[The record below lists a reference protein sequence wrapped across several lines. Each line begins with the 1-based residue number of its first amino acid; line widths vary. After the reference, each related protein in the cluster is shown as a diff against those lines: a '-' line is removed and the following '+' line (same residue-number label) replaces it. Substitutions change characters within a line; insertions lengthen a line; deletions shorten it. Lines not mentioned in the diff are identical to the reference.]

1 MSIEFIYYMT
11 DIAATAFEMLCLC
24 ILLEVMVPYRNH
36 EFKLLGIYSVA
47 GLLVFIM
54 TLLNTPIPLKIL
66 ILCVYITCVYWKV
79 FSIRM
84 SITANCTILYHLCS
98 LTGETVGVLLFQ
110 IFHLDPFTTIN
121 GVSYGKWYT
130 YIVLHA
136 FSLAVMCLVKKWLRP
151 FIKVISNRPIVLP
164 AVGAAILMIL
174 IEIVYLMLPGTDQSS
189 EVLIVI
195 FVTLSIL
202 CVGLFLY
209 IYAEKFGDAE
219 RRQEEEK
226 LKNIMLK
233 QQYAYYQDKTNEEK
247 RIRNLYHD
255 MKNHLLVLQSQTNHG
270 EESKTSILNLQKQ
283 MEEYENFYH
292 TGNNFLDVII
302 RDKAKVAR
310 ELSIDFN
317 AAVYFEEGDFIDL
330 LDISTIFGNA
340 LDNALEAS
348 MKVPADK
355 RFITIKAKRIQNMIV
370 ISIENSCISYIGTD
384 YKTTKQDSFLHG
396 FGIENIRKA
405 VEKYGGECDI
415 KQQDAVFA
423 LKIIIPI
430 P

>member
-1 MSIEFIYYMT
+1 MSIEFIYYMA

-24 ILLEVMVPYRNH
+24 ILLEVIVPYRNH
-36 EFKLLGIYSVA
+36 VFKLLGIYSVA

-54 TLLNTPIPLKIL
+54 TLLNTPIPLKML
-66 ILCVYITCVYWKV
+66 ILCLYITCVYWKM
-79 FSIRM
+79 FSIRI
-84 SITANCTILYHLCS
+84 SITANCTILYHFCS
-98 LTGETVGVLLFQ
+98 LIGETVGVLMFQ
-110 IFHLDPFTTIN
+110 IFHLDPFTTFN

-136 FSLAVMCLVKKWLRP
+136 FSLAVMCLVKKWLKP

-195 FVTLSIL
+195 FVILSIL

-233 QQYAYYQDKTNEEK
+233 QQYAYYQDKTDEEK
-247 RIRNLYHD
+247 RIRSLYHD
-255 MKNHLLVLQSQTNHG
+255 MKNHLLVLQSQESHS
-270 EESKTSILNLQKQ
+270 EERKISIQNLQKQ
-283 MEEYENFYH
+283 IEEYENYYH
-292 TGNNFLDVII
+292 TGNDFLDVIL
-302 RDKAKVAR
+302 RDKAKAAR

-317 AAVYFEEGDFIDL
+317 ATVYFEDGDFIEL

-348 MKVPADK
+348 MKSPADK
-355 RFITIKAKRIQNMIV
+355 RFITIKAKRIQSMLVINIV
-370 ISIENSCISYIGTD
+370 NNCTSDTSTE

-405 VEKYGGECDI
+405 VIKYGGECNIMQKDE
-415 KQQDAVFA
+415 VFA
-423 LKIIIPI
+423 FKIIIPI

>member
-1 MSIEFIYYMT
+1 MSIKFIYFMA

-24 ILLEVMVPYRNH
+24 ILLEVIVPYRNH
-36 EFKLLGIYSVA
+36 VLKLLGIYSVA
-47 GLLVFIM
+47 GLLVFMM
-54 TLLNTPIPLKIL
+54 TLFNTPIPLKIL
-66 ILCVYITCVYWKV
+66 ILCVYISCVYWKV
-79 FSIRM
+79 FSIHM
-84 SITANCTILYHLCS
+84 SITANCTILYHLC
-98 LTGETVGVLLFQ
+98 LLMGETVGVLIFQ
-110 IFHLDPFTTIN
+110 IFHLDPFITIN
-121 GVSYGKWYT
+121 GISYGKWYT

-136 FSLAVMCLVKKWLRP
+136 FSLLAMCLVKKWLQP
-151 FIKVISNRPIVLP
+151 FIKVINNRPIVLP
-164 AVGAAILMIL
+164 AVGAAILMVL
-174 IEIVYLMLPGTDQSS
+174 MEIVYLMLPGTDQGL
-189 EVLIVI
+189 ELLITI
-195 FVTLSIL
+195 FATLGIF

-219 RRQEEEK
+219 RRQDEEK

-233 QQYAYYQDKTNEEK
+233 QQYAYYQDKADEEK

-270 EESKTSILNLQKQ
+270 DESKTSILNLQKQ
-283 MEEYENFYH
+283 MEEYENYYH

-302 RDKAKVAR
+302 RDKAKAAR

-317 AAVYFEEGDFIDL
+317 AAVYFEEGAFIDL

-355 RFITIKAKRIQNMIV
+355 RFITIKAKRIQSMIV
-370 ISIENSCISYIGTD
+370 ISIENCCTSYTGTD

>member
-1 MSIEFIYYMT
+1 MSIEFIYFMA

-24 ILLEVMVPYRNH
+24 ILLEVIVPCRIH
-36 EFKLLGIYSVA
+36 VLKLLGIYSAA
-47 GLLVFIM
+47 GLLVFMM
-54 TLLNTPIPLKIL
+54 TLLNTPIPLKML
-66 ILCVYITCVYWKV
+66 ILCVYISCVYWKV
-79 FSIRM
+79 FSIHM
-84 SITANCTILYHLCS
+84 SITANCTILYHFCL
-98 LTGETVGVLLFQ
+98 LTGETVGVLILQ
-110 IFHLDPFTTIN
+110 IFHLDPFITIN

-136 FSLAVMCLVKKWLRP
+136 FSLAAMCLVKKWLQP
-151 FIKVISNRPIVLP
+151 FIKVINNRPMVLP
-164 AVGAAILMIL
+164 AVGAAILMVL
-174 IEIVYLMLPGTDQSS
+174 MEIVYLMLSGTDQGL
-189 EVLIVI
+189 EVLITI
-195 FVTLSIL
+195 FAVLSIL

-233 QQYAYYQDKTNEEK
+233 QQYAYYQDKADEEK
-247 RIRNLYHD
+247 RIRSLYHD

-283 MEEYENFYH
+283 MEEYENYYH
-292 TGNNFLDVII
+292 TGNDFLNVII
-302 RDKAKVAR
+302 RDKAKAAR

-317 AAVYFEEGDFIDL
+317 AAVYFEDGAFIEL

-348 MKVPADK
+348 IKSPADR
-355 RFITIKAKRIQNMIV
+355 RFITIKAKRIQSMII
-370 ISIENSCISYIGTD
+370 ISIENSCISYTGTD
-384 YKTTKQDSFLHG
+384 YKTAKQDSFLHG